1 VDLGSEHLGEGLV
14 PTAPGVSDHPPFEP
28 GEPAEY
34 SEAAFDR
41 CESVFD
47 DPHIEEITAE
57 DLLGDFPVVQFLD
70 FDERHPVEVAEL
82 ERPPAIFGPGFS
94 VSSDG
99 RWILSMHEQEE
110 SDLMLVE
117 GFR

>member
-1 VDLGSEHLGEGLV
+1 M
-14 PTAPGVSDHPPFEP
+14 
-28 GEPAEY
+28 
-34 SEAAFDR
+34 
-41 CESVFD
+41 
-47 DPHIEEITAE
+47 
-57 DLLGDFPVVQFLD
+57 VQFLD
-70 FDERHPVEVAEL
+70 FGERHPVEVPEL